1 MRHQKTTKKL
11 GRNRTART
19 ALLASLVKEII
30 IHKKIVT
37 TVPKAKALRPL
48 IERLIT
54 VAKDDNLTAS
64 RNLFAVV
71 QDQSLVKELVKITK
85 ANFMQRPGGYTR
97 ITKLP
102 SRLGDGA
109 TQAQIALIIS

>member
-19 ALLASLVKEII
+19 ALLSSLVKEII
-30 IHKKIVT
+30 IHKQIVT

-48 IERLIT
+48 IEKLIT
-54 VAKDDNLTAS
+54 VAKKDDLAS
-64 RNLFAVV
+64 SRKLFTIL
-71 QDQSLVKELVKITK
+71 QSQALIKELVKITK
-85 ANFMQRPGGYTR
+85 TNFLQRPGGYTR